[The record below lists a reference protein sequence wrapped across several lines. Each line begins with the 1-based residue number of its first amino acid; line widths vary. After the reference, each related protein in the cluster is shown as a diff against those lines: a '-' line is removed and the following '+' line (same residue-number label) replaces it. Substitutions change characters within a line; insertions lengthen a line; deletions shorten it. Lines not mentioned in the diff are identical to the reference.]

1 MNRLIVTVTGT
12 PGTGKTY
19 FAKRIASSIKDS
31 SLIELND
38 LVGKYKL
45 FTKKDKFGTRIVQL
59 GRLNSVL
66 ASELK
71 KNKSKTIIIVGHL
84 APELNYKS
92 NIAIVT
98 RCGLERLSKR
108 LKERK
113 YPREKAAENLTSEAF
128 DYCGLKIAE
137 NCRETYEIVTDS
149 DKKRIISY
157 LNAISS
163 GKKVVKPKKK
173 SISKFADLLK
183 LIKAGNKYGL

>member
-113 YPREKAAENLTSEAF
+113 Y
-128 DYCGLKIAE
+128 
-137 NCRETYEIVTDS
+137 
-149 DKKRIISY
+149 
-157 LNAISS
+157 
-163 GKKVVKPKKK
+163 
-173 SISKFADLLK
+173 
-183 LIKAGNKYGL
+183 